1 MEYLLCILIGYLL
14 GCLSPSALIAK
25 IKHTN
30 LRNHGTQNLGATNV
44 SLVIGKKWGVLVM
57 LFDIAKSYFAC
68 KIAERIVEEPHI
80 GLVVGLFAVVGHV
93 FPFYM
98 HFKGGKGLAPYA
110 GLVLAYNPWIFLIL
124 LITCTT
130 LLIII
135 NHGFAMSYSAAI
147 LFCILATLH
156 SDGNVWVFLLTAM
169 AGGLIMWKHA
179 ENIKN
184 ARKNSEMKIRDYIKG
199 LFSKNELESEE
210 QEELSNEE

>member
-1 MEYLLCILIGYLL
+1 MEYLICILIGYLL

-30 LRNHGTQNLGATNV
+30 LRKHGTQNLGATNV
-44 SLVIGKKWGVLVM
+44 SLVIGKKWGFLVM

-68 KIAERIVEEPHI
+68 EIAGMIVDEAHI
-80 GLVVGLFAVVGHV
+80 GLVVGLFAIVGHI

-98 HFKGGKGLAPYA
+98 KFKGGKGLAPYA
-110 GLVLAYNPWIFLIL
+110 GLVLAYNHWIFLIL
-124 LITCTT
+124 LVTCTT

-147 LFCILATLH
+147 FFCILATLH
-156 SDGNVWVFLLTAM
+156 SGGNIWVFLLTAM

-179 ENIKN
+179 ENVKNIKSD
-184 ARKNSEMKIRDYIKG
+184 SEIKIRDYIKG
-199 LFSKNELESEE
+199 LLFKNKIDKKE
-210 QEELSNEE
+210 QEELSDEE